1 MIDATKGRVSLTSV
15 DASGKV
21 QTADFYDG
29 IFTVIQ
35 PKSGKGRVD
44 LILKPPVCGSSSR
57 GAGRAAQKGKPTRL
71 WGKGKG
77 KFRTKGRYG
86 AATVTGTWWLTEDR
100 CTGTFFRVRE
110 GKVSVRDIP
119 RAKTVTVE
127 AGKSYLA
134 KAKK

>member
-1 MIDATKGRVSLTSV
+1 VDATKGRVRLTSI
-15 DASGKV
+15 DATGKK
-21 QTADFYDG
+21 QSADFYDG
-29 IFTVIQ
+29 IFTVVQ

-44 LILKPPVCGSSSR
+44 LILKPPTCP
-57 GAGRAAQKGKPTRL
+57 AKKARAAKNGKPTRL

-100 CTGTFFRVRE
+100 CTGTFVRVRE
-110 GKVSVRDIP
+110 GTVSVRDIP
-119 RAKTVTVE
+119 RKKTVSIK

-134 KAKK
+134 KAGK